1 MLAVLACAGA
11 TPGCR
16 KAAPTPPAVSKPAT
30 TPDIRPTGTA
40 TASAPSTQQ
49 ASPAAIEQA
58 RQMIATGLLQPALRK
73 ASEVYS
79 AATRAVGPETDEYI
93 RTLRQADHALAGG
106 DYRTAEVLFRKAC
119 QAQPDRLEA
128 YEGLAMT
135 LSAAEQFDPAAAA
148 YQKIID
154 LTADLERRAK
164 PPAST
169 ESTDRLRRAR
179 TIARHNLAVAR
190 CHLGELA
197 QAERIYRQL
206 IEDDPDAIQFRFNLA
221 TVLQARGLS
230 SQAVETW
237 QEVVAQADQLPQAD
251 AAYAW
256 AALGLLQLDLGRPQ
270 QAFDAYVKLTQLTPE
285 DPRAWLSYSLAAR
298 GCGSLGRAIAG
309 AQRAIALSPK
319 DDTLLEHLG
328 DLYVDLYGQ
337 TSQRQHLELAISAW
351 RRSLAINPRQPALDR
366 RVEQYRK
373 VLENTATS
381 APATATSATS

>member
-1 MLAVLACAGA
+1 
-11 TPGCR
+11 
-16 KAAPTPPAVSKPAT
+16 
-30 TPDIRPTGTA
+30 
-40 TASAPSTQQ
+40 
-49 ASPAAIEQA
+49 
-58 RQMIATGLLQPALRK
+58 MIATGLLQPALRK

-106 DYRTAEVLFRKAC
+106 DYRTAEVLFRKAS

-135 LSAAEQFDPAAAA
+135 LSAAEQFDPAATT

-154 LTADLERRAK
+154 LTADLERRSK

-169 ESTDRLRRAR
+169 EATDRLRHAR

-206 IEDDPDAIQFRFNLA
+206 LEDDPDAIQFRFNLA

-256 AALGLLQLDLGRPQ
+256 SALGLLQLDLGRPQ

-285 DPRAWLSYSLAAR
+285 DSRAWLSYSLAAR

-337 TSQRQHLELAISAW
+337 TGRREHLELAISAW

-373 VLENTATS
+373 VLENMTTS